1 MEVPGLGVKLERQL
15 QAYTTAVATAEP
27 SLICDLCRSSWQ
39 YQTLNPMSE
48 AKNQTWVLMDVMS
61 GS

>member
-27 SLICDLCRSSWQ
+27 SLKCDLCRSSWQ
-39 YQTLNPMSE
+39 HQTLNPMSE
-48 AKNQTWVLMDVMS
+48 AKNQTWVLMDVML